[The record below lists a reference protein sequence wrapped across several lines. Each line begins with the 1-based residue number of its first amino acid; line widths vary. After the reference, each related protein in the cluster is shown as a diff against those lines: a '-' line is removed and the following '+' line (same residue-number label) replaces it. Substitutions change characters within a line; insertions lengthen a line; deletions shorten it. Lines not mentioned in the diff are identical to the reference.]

1 MKLPVRKHGARN
13 WRIANS
19 LAGGEPI
26 NRRTFR
32 LFALAAIISLLQL
45 PNVQAQG
52 QFGGQQFGGQ
62 QFGGQRGNQ
71 PANPHPKTGS
81 GGGDPADPGVQTA
94 ARGTG
99 DTIINTENDPTGYT
113 AFFLDGQAR
122 FQTIETVSDSENV
135 GLGPRFNSNQCSSCH
150 AFPAVGGTG
159 AAANPQFQFVLDG
172 TAPSNTIPSFI
183 TAAGPTR
190 EARFPFFFNSNGT
203 VNTSAP
209 NGGVEDL
216 FTVTGRSDAGSCSLA
231 QPPFAQAVAT
241 NNVIFRIPTPT
252 FGLGLIEN
260 LDDSTLLQN
269 QASNLTNSFGIAGS
283 FNHNGN
289 DGTISRFG
297 WKAQNK
303 SLQIFAG
310 EAYNVEMGI
319 TNEVFPTERPL
330 PEEDQFGTGLPAN
343 CLNLGGEG
351 YPEDEI
357 NPQATPNIEVLDDV
371 SAFANFMR
379 LLAPPLPGSVVANGT
394 AVPAATISQGQAL
407 FSSIGCAT
415 CHNPTPGTTQPSG
428 FVAALS
434 TTPVNSF
441 SDIEIHHM
449 GTGLA
454 DNVSQGTAGGDQFRT
469 APLWGLGQRIFLL
482 HDGRTTDLGTAI
494 QAHASTGSEANTVIS
509 NFNSL
514 SAAQQQA
521 ILDFLR
527 SL

>member
-1 MKLPVRKHGARN
+1 VIKPAKITSVLVVVL
-13 WRIANS
+13 S
-19 LAGGEPI
+19 LAGLTLAQSF
-26 NRRTFR
+26 NHRARTKS
-32 LFALAAIISLLQL
+32 A
-45 PNVQAQG
+45 
-52 QFGGQQFGGQ
+52 
-62 QFGGQRGNQ
+62 
-71 PANPHPKTGS
+71 
-81 GGGDPADPGVQTA
+81 GGGGPTDPGVQTG
-94 ARGTG
+94 RSTGGSIIPDG
-99 DTIINTENDPTGYT
+99 DTTGYLN
-113 AFFLDGQAR
+113 FFIDGQNR
-122 FQTIETVSDSENV
+122 FQTVETVADSANT

-150 AFPAVGGTG
+150 AQPAVGGSG
-159 AAANPQFQFVLDG
+159 AALNPQYQFANDG
-172 TAPSNTIPSFI
+172 VAPDSTTPGFI
-183 TAAGPTR
+183 TANGPTL

-203 VNTSAP
+203 PNMSAP

-216 FTVTGRSDAGSCSLA
+216 FTVTGRPDAGSCSLT
-231 QPPFAQAVAT
+231 QPPFAQALAM

-252 FGLGLIEN
+252 FGAGLIEN

-269 QASNLTNSFGIAGS
+269 QAANLSNNFGIAGT

-330 PEEDQFGTGLPAN
+330 PEEDQLGTGLPAS
-343 CLNLGGEG
+343 CLNLGGAG

-357 NPQATPNIEVLDDV
+357 NPLETSNILVLDDV

-379 LLAPPLPGSVVANGT
+379 FLAPPAPGSVLLNGT
-394 AVPAATISQGQAL
+394 AVPAATIAQGSAL

-415 CHNPTPGTTQPSG
+415 CHNPSPGTTQAST
-428 FVAALS
+428 FVSTLS
-434 TTPVNSF
+434 KAPVNAF

-454 DNVSQGTAGGDQFRT
+454 DNVSQGGAGGDQFRT

-482 HDGRTTDLGTAI
+482 HDGRATDLGTAI
-494 QAHASTGSEANTVIS
+494 QAHASSGSEATTVIS
-509 NFNSL
+509 NFNGL
-514 SAAQQQA
+514 TPAQQQA